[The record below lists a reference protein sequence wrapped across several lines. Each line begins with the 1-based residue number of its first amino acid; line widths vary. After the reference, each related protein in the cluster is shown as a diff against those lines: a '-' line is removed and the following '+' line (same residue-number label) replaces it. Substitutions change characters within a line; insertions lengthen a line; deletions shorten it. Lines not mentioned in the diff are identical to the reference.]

1 MHELSVAISI
11 VQSVT
16 DARDAQADD
25 DPVAAVN
32 VRVGAMSGV
41 IPEALRFAWTPAT
54 QNTALADSE
63 LRIEFVPAAVDCP
76 TCNAVVELPGQR
88 LVCPRCQTRTPRLVR
103 GRELD
108 ILSIEFA
115 PTPGPAAPRIPNPIP
130 ESHHAC

>member
-16 DARDAQADD
+16 DARGHHGDA
-25 DPVAAVN
+25 DPVATVN

-54 QNTALADSE
+54 QGTALADTA
-63 LRIEFVPAAVDCP
+63 LRIEFVPAAVECP
-76 TCNAVVELPGQR
+76 TCAAVVELPGQR

-108 ILSIEFA
+108 ILSIEFQ
-115 PTPGPAAPRIPNPIP
+115 PQP
-130 ESHHAC
+130 ESQHAP